1 MPRNGRSEPS
11 PVAACATANAITSW
25 SVTLPRGP
33 GRGIESGE
41 GSTGGVSD
49 GCWAAAGI
57 PTLDGLGPVGDHDH
71 AADEFIE
78 VDSIPTRC
86 GISPGRSASRG
97 RRLREKLSH
106 RWLRTGS

>member
-1 MPRNGRSEPS
+1 VLGTPIGD
-11 PVAACATANAITSW
+11 V
-25 SVTLPRGP
+25 
-33 GRGIESGE
+33 
-41 GSTGGVSD
+41 STGGVSD
-49 GCWAAAGI
+49 VCWTAAAGI
-57 PTLDGLGPVGDHDH
+57 PTLDGLGPVGDRDH

-106 RWLRTGS
+106 